1 MFVEDFAKEVLR
13 EDIGRGDLFEK
24 IAKPVDAKA
33 KIIAKSSGVL
43 AGVKYADAIISYLGL
58 RVEWKKSDSND
69 FKKGDT
75 IAYIEGN
82 SIDILKSERA
92 VLNTL
97 LHASSIATNTRKFV
111 QKVKNSGVKILDTRK
126 TRPLLRE
133 FEKYAVLCGGG
144 VNHRLG
150 LDDCLMLKDTH
161 LKTVDNLEE
170 FLKKARKKIPFT
182 SKIEIECEN
191 FELAKEAMQ
200 AGADIIMCDNMEIEE
215 IKRVTKFKNK
225 NFPHVLIEVSGNVTL
240 ENIENYLNIGI
251 DAISSGSLVH
261 QAVWPD
267 LSMKI
272 EGADV

>member
-1 MFVEDFAKEVLR
+1 MFIEDFAKKVLE

-33 KIIAKSSGVL
+33 KIVAKSNGVL
-43 AGVKYADAIISYLGL
+43 AGVKYANAIISYLGL
-58 RVEWKKSDSND
+58 KVNWLKSDGDD
-69 FKKGDT
+69 FKKGDL
-75 IAYIEGN
+75 IALIEGK

-92 VLNTL
+92 ILNTI
-97 LHASSIATNTRKFV
+97 LHASSIATNTNKFV
-111 QKVKNSGVKILDTRK
+111 QKLKNSDVKILDTRK

-161 LKTVDNLEE
+161 LKTIKNLKE
-170 FLKKARKKIPFT
+170 FLKEARKKIPFT
-182 SKIEIECEN
+182 SKIEIECES
-191 FELAKEAMQ
+191 FMKAKEAME
-200 AGADIIMCDNMEIEE
+200 AGADIVMCDNMEIDE
-215 IKRVTKFKNK
+215 IKRVVNLKDE
-225 NFPHVLIEVSGNVTL
+225 NFPHILIEVSGNVTL
-240 ENIENYLNIGI
+240 ENIEKYLNLGI

-261 QAVWPD
+261 HAVWPD

-272 EGADV
+272 ESADV